1 LILRAG
7 VVKALVIAICV
18 GAIPSLA
25 APLKAPS
32 SGWTATGL
40 ASRARNT
47 DDPASV
53 ERFIQSL
60 WPDAQAAGVSRA
72 TFDAAFAGVRLDA
85 SVLAHTKQQ
94 AEFERSI
101 RDYLASMVT
110 GSQVAKGRA
119 LAAQWSDTLATI
131 ERRFGVDRNIVI
143 ALWGLE
149 SGYGAGIG
157 GKDVIASLASLAFV
171 GFRDG
176 LFRDELIAAL
186 VILEQGHVGRAEMK
200 GSWAGAMGQ
209 AQFMPSSF
217 LKYATAF
224 DGGAHKDIWSNTPD
238 VLASIANFM
247 KGSGWRGGLP
257 WGFEVTLAQG
267 FDYGVSRA
275 SFAEWTERGLT
286 RADGQAMPTTGEALL
301 FFPVGW
307 RGPAFLITENFF
319 VIKNYNTSDA
329 YALSVGVL
337 ADRIA
342 GAGGL
347 RGTWPAT
354 IEGLDHA
361 QLLETQ
367 KRLNGVGLYDDKL
380 DGRLGPALRA
390 AVHRFQVANGLV
402 ADGFPTP
409 TLLAKLRSER

>member
-1 LILRAG
+1 MLRWGIARALLLI
-7 VVKALVIAICV
+7 ISV
-18 GAIPSLA
+18 GTLPSLA
-25 APLKAPS
+25 AQLEAPPI
-32 SGWTATGL
+32 GAKP
-40 ASRARNT
+40 ASPARSAE
-47 DDPASV
+47 DPAAFQ
-53 ERFIQSL
+53 RFLESL
-60 WPDAQAAGVSRA
+60 WPEAQAAGVSRA
-72 TFDAAFAGVRLDA
+72 TFDAAFAGLHLDA
-85 SVLAHTKQQ
+85 AVLSHTKQQ

-110 GSQVAKGRA
+110 PTQVAKGRT
-119 LAAQWSDTLATI
+119 LAAQWSDTLAAI
-131 ERRFGVDRNIVI
+131 ERRFGVDRNIVV

-157 GKDVIASLASLAFV
+157 GKDVIASLASLAFA

-186 VILEQGHVGRAEMK
+186 VILEQGHVGRAEMR

-217 LKYATAF
+217 IKYAIAF
-224 DGGAHKDIWSNTPD
+224 DGGKRKDIWSNTPD

-247 KGSGWRGGLP
+247 NGNGWRSGLP
-257 WGFEVTLAQG
+257 WGFEVTLGQG
-267 FDYGVSRA
+267 FDYSVSRA
-275 SFAEWTERGLT
+275 SFAERTRRGVA
-286 RADGQAMPTTGEALL
+286 RVDGQSMPSTGEALL

-329 YALSVGVL
+329 YALSAGVL
-337 ADRIA
+337 ADRISTA
-342 GAGGL
+342 SAIRGA
-347 RGTWPAT
+347 WPAT
-354 IEGLDHA
+354 IDGLDHA
-361 QLLETQ
+361 QLLEAQ
-367 KRLNGVGLYDDKL
+367 RKLNKLGLYDDKF

-390 AVHRFQVANGLV
+390 SVHRFQVANGLV

-409 TLLAKLRSER
+409 ALLAKLRAER